1 MLHVDEN
8 DEVATQITQIIEDSG
23 IRLQIGVDFTEFKQI
38 CQTQPLRP
46 PIKPPFDIDV
56 KQTEPI
62 DGFWLVGYDEN
73 DQLVHTQSMKTIDL
87 QGVSLCTYLEN
98 NRTHFPLECSTFDT
112 DNIEVRMSST
122 SSAINSK
129 IAYHGELWSSGGEYG
144 LRGNASSMLL
154 NRLVIRM
161 CLAYMEPTH
170 IVGFMEPSNI
180 LRGLAARLG
189 YGHTEQGNLMFPLA
203 DHSQSFLVWMVWL
216 SAAEAAFNTS
226 FDPHYFAETY
236 GLKKK
241 MPQSAII
248 KVA

>member
-1 MLHVDEN
+1 MLQIDEN
-8 DEVATQITQIIEDSG
+8 DEVTTQITQIIEDSG
-23 IRLQIGVDFTEFKQI
+23 IRLQVGVDFAEFKQI
-38 CQTQPLRP
+38 CDTQPLRA

-62 DGFWLVGYDEN
+62 DGFWLAGYDEN
-73 DQLVHTQSMKTIDL
+73 DQLVHTQAIKTIDL
-87 QGVSLCTYLEN
+87 RGVSLSQYLAD
-98 NRTHFPLECSTFDT
+98 NRTQFPLECSSFDT

-129 IAYHGELWSSGGEYG
+129 IAYHGELWASGGEYG

-154 NRLVIRM
+154 NRLVFRM
-161 CLAYMEPTH
+161 SLAYMEPTH
-170 IVGFMEPSNI
+170 IVGFMEPSNV

-189 YGHTEQGNLMFPLA
+189 YGHTEQGNLVFPLV
-203 DHSQSFLVWMVWL
+203 DHSQSFHVWMVWL

-226 FDPHYFAETY
+226 FDPRYFAETY

-241 MPQSAII
+241 MPESVIN